1 LLVLAACGS
10 SSHHVAATTTTT
22 TASVERPPTMAHE
35 VGRAEVGAA
44 TIVTRSFPT
53 QNSGTTGE
61 IDVFEGTRQVASMP
75 VPMPGVY
82 DYADGRHFYVGDVT
96 GDDEPDVFVRLMAAS
111 VEPWTVVSKDGG
123 GWRRVPFEGSSE
135 SIITFPSAPRGATFT
150 TMSRL
155 CEPSC
160 AAGGGRFETWRYDRA
175 KGELVSR

>member
-1 LLVLAACGS
+1 
-10 SSHHVAATTTTT
+10 
-22 TASVERPPTMAHE
+22 MAHE

-82 DYADGRHFYVGDVT
+82 DYADGRRFYVGEVT

-111 VEPWTVVSKDGG
+111 FEPWTVVSKDSGD
-123 GWRRVPFEGSSE
+123 WRRVPFDPVRTGDPT
-135 SIITFPSAPRGATFT
+135 IITSPSVPTHEQFDTMTRICDPDCATGGAQFDV
-150 TMSRL
+150 
-155 CEPSC
+155 
-160 AAGGGRFETWRYDRA
+160 WRYDRSKQA
-175 KGELVSR
+175 FLATSSVSCAHPDDSCPFPWRDRQPLGSLR